1 MSNFISNE
9 NKAFIWQ
16 ILMEADAFN
25 NISNDKFQQ
34 IYISYENIISEI
46 AKNANMSLIEKNK
59 LLMSKMFDFLKP
71 LKDLKYKKPQT
82 QLQDVDIKIDLQKGE
97 TDYIKLV
104 NHNKPKD
111 ISFNEQ
117 IDKPF
122 NPSELNT
129 KLNEIITARSY
140 DNPNL
145 LLNKSNDKKVAFASI
160 LETIEE
166 TKETKETNEETN
178 IFTLLETIILELKK
192 SSDKQDIIIEMLS
205 KEKAKEK
212 AKEN

>member
-46 AKNANMSLIEKNK
+46 AKNTSMSLIEKNK
-59 LLMSKMFDFLKP
+59 LLMSKMFDFLKH
-71 LKDLKYKKPQT
+71 LKDLNYKKQLNQQT
-82 QLQDVDIKIDLQKGE
+82 QLQNVDIKIDLQKGE

-129 KLNEIITARSY
+129 KLNEIINARSY
-140 DNPNL
+140 DNPNS
-145 LLNKSNDKKVAFASI
+145 LLNKSSDKKVAFASI
-160 LETIEE
+160 LETIGEE
-166 TKETKETNEETN
+166 TKDTKDTK
-178 IFTLLETIILELKK
+178 IYTLLETILSELKK
-192 SSDKQDIIIEMLS
+192 STNKQDIIIEMLS
-205 KEKAKEK
+205 KQ
-212 AKEN
+212 KEN